1 MVNILLAKLCP
12 CFNDVTR
19 RLSMWWDVCLVFQ
32 LRIPVS
38 RLHALTPVIH
48 CLMAFT
54 NVSVLWVIN
63 WKMETLTT
71 VRTLMSVRMRVMYV
85 IRNVEI
91 LKDLIN
97 VGVDQ
102 GTKQSIR
109 LNARTLM
116 SVPTAVMTVN
126 RFVWTPSALSCVLV
140 TILTDLDQTASTAWI
155 ILSVSLTMITRVM
168 SHTWFVLMTLVTIT
182 VSAPVAL
189 IMMVTDVRM

>member
-1 MVNILLAKLCP
+1 
-12 CFNDVTR
+12 
-19 RLSMWWDVCLVFQ
+19 MWWDVCLVFQ

-38 RLHALTPVIH
+38 TLHVLTPVGLIH

-91 LKDLIN
+91 LEDLIN

-102 GTKQSIR
+102 GTKKSIR

-140 TILTDLDQTASTAWI
+140 TIITDLDLTASTAWI

-168 SHTWFVLMTLVTIT
+168 SHTWFVLLTLVTIT
-182 VSAPVAL
+182 VSAPVASFGF
-189 IMMVTDVRM
+189 ICSCEEGSERTDGACTGQYVLMLYV